1 MRFAFIE
8 SHRTL
13 WPVPVL
19 CRTMAVSVSG
29 FWDWRK
35 RPLSARDQRDA
46 QLSQHI
52 TTSHAASHG
61 TYGVPRV
68 RADLRAAE
76 VEVGYR
82 TVRRLMRELGLAGI
96 SGRKRVRT
104 TVADPTHPKAD
115 NVLNRDFTA
124 EKPNQRWV
132 TDLTVVDTDE
142 GRLYLAA
149 LEDLFSRKIV
159 GWAMDEHMETSLVQR
174 ALDAAI
180 ANRRPD
186 AGLLHHSDRGCQYT
200 SEAYRQLLADH
211 HITVSMSRTG
221 NCHDNAC
228 AESFWARL
236 KVECL
241 YRTRFATRTA
251 ARQAVFHYIEI
262 FYNRTRRHS
271 ALGYLSPD
279 AFEALHAA
287 A

>member
-1 MRFAFIE
+1 M
-8 SHRTL
+8 
-13 WPVPVL
+13 V
-19 CRTMAVSVSG
+19 VSVSG
-29 FWDWRK
+29 FWQWKK
-35 RPLSARDQRDA
+35 RPLSARAQRDA
-46 QLSQHI
+46 ELSQHI
-52 TTSHAASHG
+52 AASHAASHG

-68 RADLRAAE
+68 CADLRAAE
-76 VEVGYR
+76 IDISHR
-82 TVRRLMRELGLAGI
+82 TVRRLMRELGLEGI

-124 EKPNQRWV
+124 EKPNQCWV
-132 TDLTVVDTDE
+132 TDITVIDTDE

-159 GWAMDEHMETSLVQR
+159 GWAMEDHMETSLVQR

-180 ANRRPD
+180 TNRRPD
-186 AGLLHHSDRGCQYT
+186 AGLLYHSDRGCQYT
-200 SEAYRQLLADH
+200 SEAYRQYLTDH
-211 HITVSMSRTG
+211 GIIASMSRTG

-236 KVECL
+236 NVECI
-241 YRTRFATRTA
+241 YRTRFATRAA
-251 ARQAVFHYIEI
+251 ARQAIFHYIEI
-262 FYNRTRRHS
+262 FYHRTRRHS

-279 AFEALHAA
+279 AFEARHAA